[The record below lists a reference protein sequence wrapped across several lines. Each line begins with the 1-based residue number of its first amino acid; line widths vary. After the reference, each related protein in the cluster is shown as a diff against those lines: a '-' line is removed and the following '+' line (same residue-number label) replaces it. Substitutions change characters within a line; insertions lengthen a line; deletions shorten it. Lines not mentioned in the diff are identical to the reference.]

1 MKLGILD
8 QIPVPD
14 DSNAT
19 EAIQRTVR
27 LVQAAEQLGYHRY
40 WFAEHHNTKL
50 LASSAPEVTIAHMAA
65 KTERIRVGSGGIMS
79 MHYSALKIAEV
90 FNTLSAL
97 APGRIDLGIGR
108 APGGDSPSIVA
119 LAQGRPVPFDDQYD
133 KIRAIMDL
141 ISGERS
147 PLPEY
152 HNVRATPIGA
162 PLPEVWLLGS
172 TGNSA
177 IQAGELGVG
186 YAFAQFF
193 NGEASREIFDAYRRA
208 FRPNVFMDK
217 PRILVTYAAT
227 VADTQE
233 EAEYRARPIDLF
245 RLGIRTGNFRP
256 IYSPE
261 KAWEIKLSEMEELF
275 IRHGR
280 LLHLVGTPEQVAQQ
294 ILDDQ
299 ERFGFD
305 ECMINA
311 NHYAMEH
318 RIDTFRALAKALS

>member
-8 QIPVPD
+8 QIPIPEH
-14 DSNAT
+14 SGAT
-19 EAIQRTVR
+19 DAIQQSIR
-27 LVQAAEQLGYHRY
+27 LAQIAEQLGYHRY
-40 WFAEHHNTKL
+40 WLAEHHNTKL

-65 KTERIRVGSGGIMS
+65 RTERIRVGSGGIMS

-97 APGRIDLGIGR
+97 SPGRIDLGIGR
-108 APGGDSPSIVA
+108 APGGDTPSILA
-119 LAQGRPVPFDDQYD
+119 LAQGRPAPFDDQYD
-133 KIRAIMDL
+133 KIRAVMDL

-147 PLPEY
+147 ELPEY
-152 HNVRATPIGA
+152 SNVRAA
-162 PLPEVWLLGS
+162 PVGVALPEVWLLGS

-177 IQAGELGVG
+177 RQAGELGVG

-193 NGEASREIFDAYRRA
+193 NGEASREIFDAYRRHFKPSA
-208 FRPNVFMDK
+208 FMEK

-227 VADTQE
+227 VADTEE
-233 EAEYRARPIDLF
+233 EAEFRARPIDLF

-261 KAWEIKLSEMEELF
+261 KASEIKLSAMEEML

-280 LLHLVGTPEQVAQQ
+280 ALHLVGTPGQVAEQ
-294 ILDDQ
+294 IMRDK
-299 ERFGFD
+299 EAFGFD

-311 NHYAMEH
+311 NHGTIGH
-318 RIDTFRALAKALS
+318 RIDTFRLLAQALS